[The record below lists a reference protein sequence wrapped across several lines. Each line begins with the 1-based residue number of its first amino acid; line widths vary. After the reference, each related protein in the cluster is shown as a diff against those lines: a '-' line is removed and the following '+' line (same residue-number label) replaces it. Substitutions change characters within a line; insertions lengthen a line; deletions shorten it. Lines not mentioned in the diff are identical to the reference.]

1 MKRAEC
7 YGYRYSVTV
16 QRGDKNMNVFEENNG
31 IIQKKEAAASFF
43 QLVFQIY
50 FFLLSR
56 ILTSRLRA

>member
-1 MKRAEC
+1 
-7 YGYRYSVTV
+7 
-16 QRGDKNMNVFEENNG
+16 MNVFEENNG